1 MTAKIKPFR
10 SLGLWGTTLVLT
22 PTIATVAGASALAGD
37 RRGKVWWTA
46 SRAWAA
52 GILKAAG
59 VTDFI
64 VKGVEVLYDGSPYIV
79 MSNHESHLDPPSI
92 IRSSERPV
100 GFLTKQELKAVPV
113 FGWALERTG
122 HVFIDRKHREKSHAS
137 IDKAAS
143 KIAEGRCVAVFPE
156 GSRTV
161 DGELLPFKKGG
172 FILATRAHVPIVPVA
187 VAGTREIF
195 PAQNRYVRAC
205 GPVAVVYGT
214 PIPTSDYTLE
224 TKDALMSIVREHIES
239 LRTEARALVAEAY
252 ARGR

>member
-1 MTAKIKPFR
+1 MASKIKPLR

-22 PTIATVAGASALAGD
+22 PTMATVAGTSALAGD
-37 RRGKVWWTA
+37 RRGKVWWAA

-52 GILKAAG
+52 GVLGAAG

-64 VKGVEVLYDGSPYIV
+64 VKGVEVLYDGAPCIL

-137 IDKAAS
+137 IEKAAS

-156 GSRTV
+156 GSRSL
-161 DGELLPFKKGG
+161 DGDLLPFKKGG
-172 FILATRAHVPIVPVA
+172 FVLAAKAHVPIIPVA

-195 PAQNRYVRAC
+195 PAKNSFVRAT
-205 GPVAVVYGT
+205 GPVAVVYGA
-214 PIPTSDYTLE
+214 PIPTTDYTLD
-224 TKDALMSIVREHIES
+224 TKDALMALVRERIEA
-239 LRTEARALVAEAY
+239 LREEARALVSD
-252 ARGR
+252 RGPA